1 VDRLTTGRRHVRAGS
16 VTVTELLSRQASPT
30 HCSSPTA
37 PDNKIPEIPTLDDED
52 AVTDTIPAV
61 VEAAHR
67 REPARGVQ
75 LVKLASLGV
84 AGVVLCGAVTISSVV
99 AHQRREAANTA
110 ARPSMQITGGQAL
123 LPDKLAETLPE
134 GATPVA
140 TPVRDRPFVAP
151 DSSRDEPTSST
162 SAREPA
168 TPLSDTGTTASSG
181 GTTLDPVVSAE
192 DLVRKFYANLPDSP
206 AAAFD
211 LLSPDVLDASLGE
224 FLDAWSKV
232 TAIDSVKV
240 TQRADGVHA
249 TVRMRLLGGGQLL
262 IEQLLTVAESPR
274 RITGVQLLSAQRN

>member
-1 VDRLTTGRRHVRAGS
+1 
-16 VTVTELLSRQASPT
+16 
-30 HCSSPTA
+30 
-37 PDNKIPEIPTLDDED
+37 
-52 AVTDTIPAV
+52 
-61 VEAAHR
+61 
-67 REPARGVQ
+67 
-75 LVKLASLGV
+75 
-84 AGVVLCGAVTISSVV
+84 
-99 AHQRREAANTA
+99 
-110 ARPSMQITGGQAL
+110 MQITGGQAL

-134 GATPVA
+134 GATPMA

-151 DSSRDEPTSST
+151 NSAQDEPAST
-162 SAREPA
+162 SVQEPA

-181 GTTLDPVVSAE
+181 GTTLDPVSAE

-232 TAIDSVKV
+232 TSIDSVKV

-262 IEQLLTVAESPR
+262 LEQLLTVAESPR

>member
-1 VDRLTTGRRHVRAGS
+1 VDRLTTGRRHIRAGS

-37 PDNKIPEIPTLDDED
+37 PDNRIPEIPTFDDED

-61 VEAAHR
+61 VEASHR

-99 AHQRREAANTA
+99 AHQRREAANTT

-123 LPDKLAETLPE
+123 LPDKLAETVPE
-134 GATPVA
+134 GATPMAVPA
-140 TPVRDRPFVAP
+140 QDRPFVAP
-151 DSSRDEPTSST
+151 NSSQDEPASST
-162 SAREPA
+162 SAQEPA

-181 GTTLDPVVSAE
+181 GTPLDPVSAE

-211 LLSPDVLDASLGE
+211 LLSPDVLDTSLSE

-232 TAIDSVKV
+232 IAIDSVKV

-262 IEQLLTVAESPR
+262 LEQLLTVAESPR

>member
-1 VDRLTTGRRHVRAGS
+1 MDRLTTGRRHIRAGS

-99 AHQRREAANTA
+99 AHQRREAANTT

-134 GATPVA
+134 GATPMA

-151 DSSRDEPTSST
+151 NSAQDEPAST
-162 SAREPA
+162 SVQEPA

-181 GTTLDPVVSAE
+181 GTTLDPVSAE

-232 TAIDSVKV
+232 TSIDSVKV

-262 IEQLLTVAESPR
+262 LEQLLTVAESPR

>member
-1 VDRLTTGRRHVRAGS
+1 MDRLTTGRRHIRAGS

-67 REPARGVQ
+67 REPTRGVQ

-99 AHQRREAANTA
+99 AHQRREAANTT

-134 GATPVA
+134 GATPMA

-151 DSSRDEPTSST
+151 NSAQDEPAST
-162 SAREPA
+162 SVQEPA

-181 GTTLDPVVSAE
+181 GTTLDPVSAE

-232 TAIDSVKV
+232 TSIDSVKV

-262 IEQLLTVAESPR
+262 LEQLLTVAESPR